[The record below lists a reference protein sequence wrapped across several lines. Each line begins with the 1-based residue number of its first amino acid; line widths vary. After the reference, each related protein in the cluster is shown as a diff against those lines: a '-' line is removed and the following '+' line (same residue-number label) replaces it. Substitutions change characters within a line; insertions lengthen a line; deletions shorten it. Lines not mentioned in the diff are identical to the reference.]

1 MVLNETMHKKNS
13 KYLIFLQNTLTLP
26 QRNAIM
32 DIEALT
38 QEAVGLLERMVSL
51 PSVSREE
58 KEVADL
64 LEYFMKERGKTPHR
78 TGHNLWCI
86 SPFSRP
92 GPPTLLLNARIARV

>member
-1 MVLNETMHKKNS
+1 MVLNETMYKKTS

-26 QRNAIM
+26 QRNTIM

-38 QEAVGLLERMVSL
+38 QEAIGLLERMVSL

-64 LEYFMKERGKTPHR
+64 LENFMKERGKTPCR
-78 TGHNLWCI
+78 TGHNL
-86 SPFSRP
+86 
-92 GPPTLLLNARIARV
+92 

>member
-1 MVLNETMHKKNS
+1 MVLNETMHKKTS

-51 PSVSREE
+51 PSV
-58 KEVADL
+58 
-64 LEYFMKERGKTPHR
+64 
-78 TGHNLWCI
+78 C
-86 SPFSRP
+86 
-92 GPPTLLLNARIARV
+92 

>member
-1 MVLNETMHKKNS
+1 MVLNETMYKKTS

-26 QRNAIM
+26 QRNTIM
-32 DIEALT
+32 NIEALT
-38 QEAVGLLERMVSL
+38 QEAIGLLERMVSL

-64 LEYFMKERGKTPHR
+64 LENFMKERGKTPCR

-86 SPFSRP
+86 SPFYRT
-92 GPPTLLLNARIARV
+92 GRPTLLLNAHIDTV

>member
-1 MVLNETMHKKNS
+1 MVLNETMHKKTS

-64 LEYFMKERGKTPHR
+64 LENFMKNGAKRLTVQDITFGASR
-78 TGHNLWCI
+78 RFTG
-86 SPFSRP
+86 P
-92 GPPTLLLNARIARV
+92 GAPPCC